1 MPHSQIKSF
10 YAGMEIDDDRKPA
23 KGKNGEKKG
32 KKQEKKEPSKPKPPK
47 TIEGAFE
54 LVNTLA

>member
-1 MPHSQIKSF
+1 
-10 YAGMEIDDDRKPA
+10 MEIDDDRKPA
-23 KGKNGEKKG
+23 KGKNGDKKG

-54 LVNTLA
+54 LVNLFYNFYCKFCIL